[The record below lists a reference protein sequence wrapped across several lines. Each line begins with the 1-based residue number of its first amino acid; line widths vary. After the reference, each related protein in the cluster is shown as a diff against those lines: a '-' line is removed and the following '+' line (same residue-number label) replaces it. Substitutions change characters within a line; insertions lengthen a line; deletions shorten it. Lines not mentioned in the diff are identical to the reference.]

1 MHMWPRNPH
10 LKAAKLTAPR
20 VQPSA
25 CIWHIGIHVRRS
37 DAFGCRKWYKADRGG
52 CAAQVMRRL
61 RGSLN
66 VAQLKGAFEDA
77 TDVHIVM
84 EWCKGGELWH
94 RIGRAHYSERT
105 VRAL

>member
-1 MHMWPRNPH
+1 
-10 LKAAKLTAPR
+10 
-20 VQPSA
+20 
-25 CIWHIGIHVRRS
+25 
-37 DAFGCRKWYKADRGG
+37 
-52 CAAQVMRRL
+52 MRRL

-66 VAQLKGAFEDA
+66 VAQLKGAYEDA

-105 VRAL
+105 VGACNLLPATSTMQQRSAPAERGCVTIIELH

>member
-1 MHMWPRNPH
+1 MRLAVVSCGIRNVKCP
-10 LKAAKLTAPR
+10 LPAALVKTCR
-20 VQPSA
+20 TIQP
-25 CIWHIGIHVRRS
+25 
-37 DAFGCRKWYKADRGG
+37 
-52 CAAQVMRRL
+52 CAICTQVMRRL

-66 VAQLKGAFEDA
+66 VAQLKGAYEDA

-105 VRAL
+105 VRSDFT